1 VVFNHFGTVTI
12 ANSTLTANV
21 AQGGNGGGTTVN
33 FGGGGG
39 AGLGGA
45 VFNLDGSVTIESS
58 TLAGNRATG
67 GAGGGES
74 GEDGQG
80 RGGAVFNRFQDDGV
94 GNTIA
99 GTSTATI
106 VLEDSI
112 LSDSVDAPEDCL
124 DDAGTSVTLQGN
136 NLIEANAGDPSGC
149 GSPTLTGDPQLGP
162 LADNGGPTRT
172 LALLPGSQALDAANF
187 ATCPPPASDQRGLP
201 RPIDA
206 GGGLLCD
213 LGAYEQLVSHLA
225 IAGVTATEG
234 TGGVTTFDFS
244 VSRDTDLGT
253 ASVQVDTVDVSATA
267 PADYAAVTGLVV
279 SFAAGDTLE
288 TVSVSIVTDAIVEP
302 DETFGVVL
310 SNPSADALI
319 DVAAATGTILDDDAL
334 LASSLAATKS
344 AAGTFEGGGTVTYTL
359 VVTNPGPGDQA
370 DSPGDEL
377 VDVLP
382 PELLLL
388 DAVADTG
395 TAVADAPSNTVTW
408 NGALAAGQSATIT
421 VEAEILTSA
430 AGQQVGNQATLFF
443 DTDND
448 GSHDGSAPSD
458 DPSAPGAE
466 DPTVFAVNVSAI
478 PALDARALALL
489 FLLLAGV
496 AVWRLRG

>member
-1 VVFNHFGTVTI
+1 
-12 ANSTLTANV
+12 
-21 AQGGNGGGTTVN
+21 
-33 FGGGGG
+33 
-39 AGLGGA
+39 
-45 VFNLDGSVTIESS
+45 
-58 TLAGNRATG
+58 
-67 GAGGGES
+67 
-74 GEDGQG
+74 
-80 RGGAVFNRFQDDGV
+80 
-94 GNTIA
+94 
-99 GTSTATI
+99 
-106 VLEDSI
+106 
-112 LSDSVDAPEDCL
+112 
-124 DDAGTSVTLQGN
+124 
-136 NLIEANAGDPSGC
+136 
-149 GSPTLTGDPQLGP
+149 
-162 LADNGGPTRT
+162 
-172 LALLPGSQALDAANF
+172 
-187 ATCPPPASDQRGLP
+187 
-201 RPIDA
+201 
-206 GGGLLCD
+206 
-213 LGAYEQLVSHLA
+213 
-225 IAGVTATEG
+225 
-234 TGGVTTFDFS
+234 
-244 VSRDTDLGT
+244 
-253 ASVQVDTVDVSATA
+253 
-267 PADYAAVTGLVV
+267 
-279 SFAAGDTLE
+279 
-288 TVSVSIVTDAIVEP
+288 VSIVTDAIVEP

-395 TAVADAPSNTVTW
+395 TVVADAPSNTVTW

-421 VEAEILTSA
+421 VEAEILPSA
-430 AGQQVGNQATLFF
+430 AGQQVDNQATLFF

-489 FLLLAGV
+489 FLLLGGA
-496 AVWRLRG
+496 AVWRLRA